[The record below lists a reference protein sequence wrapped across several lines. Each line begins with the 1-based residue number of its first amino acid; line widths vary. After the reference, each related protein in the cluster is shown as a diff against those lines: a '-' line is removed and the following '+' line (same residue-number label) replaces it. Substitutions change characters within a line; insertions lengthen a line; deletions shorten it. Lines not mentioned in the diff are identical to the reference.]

1 MYFYNASP
9 TFVKYLLDLNST
21 ISLDKYNLCLVQNLS
36 IKMRSAGEMDQADAE
51 LRATICK
58 VMTSLVITLQMVA
71 LSSVSSL
78 VITLQMVALS
88 SVSSLVTTLQM
99 VALSSAS
106 AWSISP
112 ALRIFML
119 RF

>member
-58 VMTSLVITLQMVA
+58 VMTRLDADLRATICKVMPGLDAELRATICKV
-71 LSSVSSL
+71 
-78 VITLQMVALS
+78 
-88 SVSSLVTTLQM
+88 VTRLD
-99 VALSSAS
+99 
-106 AWSISP
+106 
-112 ALRIFML
+112 
-119 RF
+119 